1 VARALRARRYV
12 RRRRNGRNGGLPRWL
27 LVLAVLTALVMFGV
41 GATAVAGLVIYQRY
55 ADELVPPEEAI
66 SQLPSGGAK
75 IFDRSGR
82 LLYEYVDDFS
92 GLRQPVPLEEVS
104 QYVIDATIATEDD
117 TFYDNPGVNIR
128 GLMRAAYENF
138 FPGAAPGFLEGSGG
152 SSITQQLVK
161 NVYIPQEER
170 QKRSIPRKLKE
181 TVYALELSRRYSKD
195 QILEWYLNQI
205 SYGGLYNGIEAAA
218 QGYFGKHASDLNLQE
233 AALLAGIPASPKAY
247 DPINSSDTA
256 LWRRNWVLGRMAEEG
271 YVTKEEAYLAALTP
285 LDLTPQRFPI
295 EAPHWVLNYIEPE
308 LEQLFGR
315 EALLRGGLHVYTT
328 LDLELQKR
336 AEAILEE
343 WISAFEASS
352 DGHNGAL
359 VAMDPNT
366 AEILVYV
373 GSRDYFRDD
382 ILGRNDMAQAVNSP
396 GSAFKPFTYVTAF
409 MELGWGPGTLILDTP
424 VSFREMDGDVFTPR
438 NPAGDFKGPITVRN
452 ALGSSLNIPA
462 FKTILYTGV
471 SNVVQVAKKMGITS
485 LDDRQFGPSL
495 TIGGVDVSVV
505 DMVYGYSVFAN
516 EGVMKGVPTT
526 AARPEGNRGLD
537 PVSILR
543 VENLQ
548 GEVLYPLTFNE
559 GQTGPKLA
567 EERIVPETYA
577 YLISDILSDPQAQCM
592 TFGCGG
598 LSIDRPM
605 AVKTGTSEPYEELRA
620 IGDTWALG
628 YTPDLVA
635 GVWAGNADNA
645 PMVNISS
652 TSISWRSL
660 RDFMLAGHEGKP
672 ARWFE
677 RPAGLVEASVCVPS
691 GLKPGPLCGKT
702 TPPDLFVGESLPEKE
717 DDWWQPVKIDMRNG
731 LLASERTPPQFI
743 AERVALVIPDDL
755 PQFAKEQAEEW
766 AKVLEGGAAPS
777 EESSAENVLLAI
789 DSPRA
794 GSTVRGAVQVSG
806 RAESPDFV
814 GYRLEYGRGSAPEEW
829 TVIVRSDAPVTGGV
843 LGLWDTVTLSSG
855 TYTLR
860 LAVEDA
866 QRGELRTFVTVKVK
880 HVISPPALPT
890 PTPEPTLE
898 PEPEPTAEPEPT
910 PTIDLRDFWG
920 SGLSLPPPRHGRE

>member
-1 VARALRARRYV
+1 VARNFRARRYA
-12 RRRRNGRNGGLPRWL
+12 RKRRNGRNGGLPRWVL
-27 LVLAVLTALVMFGV
+27 LLLVLTALVVFGAS
-41 GATAVAGLVIYQRY
+41 ATAVAGLVMYQSY

-75 IFDRSGR
+75 IFDRNGR

-92 GLRQPVPLEEVS
+92 GLRQPVPLTEVS
-104 QYVIDATIATEDD
+104 QYLIDATIATEDD
-117 TFYDNPGVNIR
+117 TFYENPGVNIK
-128 GLMRAAYENF
+128 GLLRAAYENF

-170 QKRSIPRKLKE
+170 QKRSIPRKIKE

-218 QGYFGKHASDLNLQE
+218 QGYFGKHASELNLQE
-233 AALLAGIPASPKAY
+233 AALLAGIPASPQAY
-247 DPINSSDTA
+247 DPINSPDGA
-256 LWRRNWVLGRMAEEG
+256 LGRRNWVLGRMAEEG
-271 YVTKEEAYLAALTP
+271 YVTEEEAYVAALSP
-285 LDLTPQRFPI
+285 LELTPQRFPI
-295 EAPHWVLNYIEPE
+295 EAPHWVLNYIEPQ

-315 EALLRGGLHVYTT
+315 EALLRDGLRVYTT
-328 LDLELQKR
+328 LDLDLQKQ

-343 WISAFEASS
+343 WISAFEESS

-424 VSFREMDGDVFTPR
+424 VSFTEMDGDVFTPR

-452 ALGSSLNIPA
+452 ALGSSLNVPA
-462 FKTILYTGV
+462 FKTILYAGV
-471 SNVVQVAKKMGITS
+471 SNVVETAKKMGITS

-526 AARPEGNRGLD
+526 AARPEGNRNLD

-548 GEVLYPLTFNE
+548 GEVLYPLTFDE
-559 GQTGPKLA
+559 AQTGPKLE
-567 EERIVPETYA
+567 EERIIPETYA

-598 LSIDRPM
+598 LSIDRRM

-635 GVWAGNADNA
+635 GVWAGNADNS
-645 PMVNISS
+645 PMVNITS
-652 TSISWRSL
+652 TSISWRAL
-660 RDFMLAGHEGKP
+660 RDFMLAAHEGKP

-677 RPAGLVEASVCVPS
+677 RPEGLVEASVCVPS
-691 GLKPGPLCGKT
+691 GLKPGELCGKT
-702 TPPDLFVGESLPEKE
+702 TPSDLFVSESLPEKE
-717 DDWWQPVKIDMRNG
+717 DDWWRLVKIDVRNG

-743 AERVALVIPDDL
+743 AERAALVIPDDL

-766 AKVLEGGAAPS
+766 ARTLGGGTAPT
-777 EESSAENVLLAI
+777 EESSVENILLAI
-789 DSPRA
+789 DSPQA
-794 GSTVRGAVQVSG
+794 WSVVRGTAQVIG

-814 GYRLEYGRGSAPEEW
+814 AYRLEYGSGREPEEW
-829 TVIVRSDAPVTGGV
+829 TVIAHSDAPVAGGV
-843 LGLWDTVTLSSG
+843 LGLWNTAALPSG
-855 TYTLR
+855 IYTLR

-866 QRGELRTFVTVKVK
+866 QRGELLTFLTVM
-880 HVISPPALPT
+880 ISHSASPLTVPT
-890 PTPEPTLE
+890 PTPEPELELE
-898 PEPEPTAEPEPT
+898 PTPEPT
-910 PTIDLRDFWG
+910 PETEPTIDLTDIG
-920 SGLSLPPPRHGRE
+920 SGDLSIPAVP

>member
-1 VARALRARRYV
+1 MARNFRARRYL
-12 RRRRNGRNGGLPRWL
+12 RRRRNGGNGGLPRWL
-27 LVLAVLTALVMFGV
+27 LVALALFAVAVFAV
-41 GATAVAGLVIYQRY
+41 GGTAVAGIVIYQGY

-75 IFDRSGR
+75 IFDRNGR

-92 GLRQPVPLEEVS
+92 GLRQPVPLSEVS
-104 QYVIDATIATEDD
+104 QDVIDATIATEDD

-128 GLMRAAYENF
+128 GLLRAAYENF
-138 FPGAAPGFLEGSGG
+138 FPGGAPGFLEGSGG

-218 QGYFGKHASDLNLQE
+218 QGYFGKHASELNLQE
-233 AALLAGIPASPKAY
+233 SALLAGIPASPKAY
-247 DPINSSDTA
+247 DPINSPEA
-256 LWRRNWVLGRMAEEG
+256 AVERRNWVLGRMAEEG
-271 YVTKEEAYLAALTP
+271 YVTREEAYVAALSP
-285 LDLTPQRFPI
+285 LELTPQRFPI
-295 EAPHWVLNYIEPE
+295 EAPHWVLNYVEPQ

-315 EALLRGGLHVYTT
+315 EALLRGGLRVYTT
-328 LDLELQKR
+328 LDLDLQKR

-343 WISAFEASS
+343 WISEFEESS

-382 ILGRNDMAQAVNSP
+382 ILGRNDMAQALNSP

-424 VSFREMDGDVFTPR
+424 VSFTEPDGDVFTPR

-462 FKTILYTGV
+462 FKTILYAGV
-471 SNVVQVAKKMGITS
+471 SNVVETAKRMGITS

-516 EGVMKGVPTT
+516 SGVMKGMPTT
-526 AARPEGNRGLD
+526 VARPEGNRNLD

-543 VENLQ
+543 VENMA
-548 GEVLYPLTFNE
+548 GEVVYPLTFNE
-559 GQTGPKLA
+559 EQTGPKL
-567 EERIVPETYA
+567 EEEAIIPAAYA
-577 YLISDILSDPQAQCM
+577 YLISNILSDPQAQCM

-598 LSIDRPM
+598 LSIDRTM

-635 GVWAGNADNA
+635 GVWAGNADNT
-645 PMVNISS
+645 PMFNITS
-652 TSISWRSL
+652 TSISWRAL
-660 RDFMLAGHEGKP
+660 RDFMLAAHEGKP
-672 ARWFE
+672 ARWIE

-691 GLKPGPLCGKT
+691 GLKPGPSCGKT
-702 TPPDLFVGESLPEKE
+702 TPPDLFVAESLSDKE
-717 DDWWQPVKIDMRNG
+717 DDWWQPVKIDVRNG
-731 LLASERTPPQFI
+731 LLASERTPPQFV
-743 AERVALVIPDDL
+743 AERMALVIPDDL
-755 PQFAKEQAEEW
+755 SQFAREQAEEW
-766 AKVLEGGAAPS
+766 AKTLQGGTAPT
-777 EESSAENVLLAI
+777 EVSSTENLLLVI
-789 DSPRA
+789 DTPEAWSV
-794 GSTVRGAVQVSG
+794 VRGAVQVTG
-806 RAESPDFV
+806 RAESPDLV
-814 GYRLEYGRGSAPEEW
+814 AYRLEYGEGRAPEEW
-829 TVIVRSDAPVTGGV
+829 TVITRSETPVAGGV
-843 LGLWDTVTLSSG
+843 LGLWDTAALSSG

-866 QRGELRTFVTVKVK
+866 KLGELLTFLTVMVS
-880 HVISPPALPT
+880 HSVSPPTPPTLPT
-890 PTPEPTLE
+890 ATPEPERE
-898 PEPEPTAEPEPT
+898 PEPEPELTPSPE
-910 PTIDLRDFWG
+910 PTIDLRG
-920 SGLSLPPPRHGRE
+920 IGGNG